1 MYLEHWGL
9 ERSPFAPGP
18 TPPFYYEGESQAE
31 AAARLRF
38 VARQGRRLALLTGV
52 RGAGKSLSLA
62 RFANECRRE
71 GRSVVAV
78 GLAGLTV
85 RELLWQVNAQLALG
99 PQPSEDAVALFRRF
113 AGSVESPA
121 SASAAGGTLVLLDDA
136 DQAGPDV
143 RSQLVRLL
151 NIGRGRSCLTLVLAA
166 APDGLARLG
175 GELLDATDLCIE
187 LEPWSDADTIGY
199 IQHALLEAGC
209 DRPAFDDEALAVLAT
224 LSGGVPRHVNRLAD
238 HALLAAA
245 AAGLEA
251 VDAGTIEAT
260 HDSLSWL
267 ATA

>member
-9 ERSPFAPGP
+9 ARSPFAPSAA
-18 TPPFYYEGESQAE
+18 PPLYYEGESQAE

-38 VARQGRRLALLTGV
+38 VARQGRQLALLTGV

-71 GRSVVAV
+71 GRAVVAV

-85 RELLWQVNAQLALG
+85 RELLWQMSAQLALG
-99 PQPSEDAVALFRRF
+99 PRPSDDAVALFRRL
-113 AGSVESPA
+113 AGSLESPVTA
-121 SASAAGGTLVLLDDA
+121 LATSGTLALLDDA

-151 NIGRGRSCLTLVLAA
+151 GIGRERSRLTLVLAA
-166 APDGLARLG
+166 GPEGVGRLG

-187 LEPWSDADTIGY
+187 LEPWCDADTIGY

-245 AAGLEA
+245 AAGFDA

-260 HDSLSWL
+260 HDSINWL

>member
-9 ERSPFAPGP
+9 ERSPFAPSAA
-18 TPPFYYEGESQAE
+18 PPFYYEGESQAE

-38 VARQGRRLALLTGV
+38 VARQGRRLALLAGI
-52 RGAGKSLSLA
+52 RGAGKSLTLA
-62 RFANECRRE
+62 RFAQECRRE
-71 GRSVVAV
+71 GRGAVSV

-85 RELLWQVNAQLALG
+85 RELLWQITAQLALG
-99 PQPSEDAVALFRRF
+99 PRPSEDTVALFRRF
-113 AGSVESPA
+113 VGSIESPA
-121 SASAAGGTLVLLDDA
+121 SASAVSGTLLLLDDA

-143 RSQLVRLL
+143 RSQLMRLL
-151 NIGRGRSCLTLVLAA
+151 NVGGSRWRLTLVLTAGN
-166 APDGLARLG
+166 DGLTRLG
-175 GELLDATDLCIE
+175 GELLDATDLCID

-209 DRPAFDDEALAVLAT
+209 DRPAFDDEALSVLAT

-251 VDAGTIEAT
+251 VDAGMIEAT
-260 HDSLSWL
+260 HDALSWL

>member
-9 ERSPFAPGP
+9 ERSPFAPSAAQ
-18 TPPFYYEGESQAE
+18 PFYYEGESQAE

-38 VARQGRRLALLTGV
+38 VARQGRRLALLAGM
-52 RGAGKSLSLA
+52 RGTGKSLTLA
-62 RFANECRRE
+62 RFAQECRRE
-71 GRSVVAV
+71 GRGVVAV

-85 RELLWQVNAQLALG
+85 RELLWHITAQLALG
-99 PQPSEDAVALFRRF
+99 PRPGEDAVALFRRF
-113 AGSVESPA
+113 AGCVETPAAA
-121 SASAAGGTLVLLDDA
+121 SANSGTLLLLDDA

-143 RSQLVRLL
+143 RSQIVRLL
-151 NIGRGRSCLTLVLAA
+151 NIGGGRSCLTLILAA
-166 APDGLARLG
+166 GTDGITRLG
-175 GELLDATDLCIE
+175 GELLDATDLCID
-187 LEPWSDADTIGY
+187 LEPWSDEDAIGY

-260 HDSLSWL
+260 HDALSWL

>member
-38 VARQGRRLALLTGV
+38 VARRGRRLALLSGL
-52 RGAGKSLSLA
+52 RGAGKSLTLS
-62 RFANECRRE
+62 RFANECRRA
-71 GRSVVAV
+71 GRGVVAV

-85 RELLWQVNAQLALG
+85 RELLWQITAQLALG
-99 PQPSEDAVALFRRF
+99 PRPRDDAIALFRLL

-121 SASAAGGTLVLLDDA
+121 SASANSGTVMLLDDA

-151 NIGRGRSCLTLVLAA
+151 NLGGGRSCLTLVLAA
-166 APDGLARLG
+166 APDNLTRLG
-175 GELLDATDLCIE
+175 GELLDATDLCID

-260 HDSLSWL
+260 QDALSWL